1 MVYAYLCTGHTV
13 LCQSLPCLDLFSR
26 ACACACLTSFSR
38 LCWCCPLS
46 ACVLKSRL
54 CVCST
59 GASTA
64 QRHTRLC
71 LMPFV
76 NRCTGGGE
84 AQLRLSEVEVEAVP
98 TRKELT
104 MPVPKTAVAHGD
116 VNLDVHAFLA
126 KFKA

>member
-1 MVYAYLCTGHTV
+1 M
-13 LCQSLPCLDLFSR
+13 LCQSLPCPVLMCMCMLDQ
-26 ACACACLTSFSR
+26 R
-38 LCWCCPLS
+38 LSSVLVLPTVCMCPQAS
-46 ACVLKSRL
+46 L
-54 CVCST
+54 CVYLTWLSP
-59 GASTA
+59 A
-64 QRHTRLC
+64 QHHARLC
-71 LMPFV
+71 LMPSV

-84 AQLRLSEVEVEAVP
+84 AQLRLSEVELEAVP

>member
-1 MVYAYLCTGHTV
+1 MVCAYLCSGHTV
-13 LCQSLPCLDLFSR
+13 LCQSLPCPLCMCMLF
-26 ACACACLTSFSR
+26 CVLVLPT
-38 LCWCCPLS
+38 
-46 ACVLKSRL
+46 ACVLKL
-54 CVCST
+54 CLCAHSICL
-59 GASTA
+59 SSA
-64 QRHTRLC
+64 QLHARLC

-76 NRCTGGGE
+76 NRCTGGAE
-84 AQLRLSEVEVEAVP
+84 AQLRLSEVELEAVP

>member
-1 MVYAYLCTGHTV
+1 MHTCAQGIQCSANHCPALC
-13 LCQSLPCLDLFSR
+13 S
-26 ACACACLTSFSR
+26 CACACLTSCTRPS
-38 LCWCCPLS
+38 WCCPIS
-46 ACVLKSRL
+46 ARVLKLRL
-54 CVCST
+54 CVHST
-59 GASTA
+59 CLSTA
-64 QRHTRLC
+64 QLHAGLC

-84 AQLRLSEVEVEAVP
+84 AQLRLSEVELEAVP